1 MNYEG
6 SKNIM
11 GMKLHCGGTSTSTCS
26 NTISSSSII
35 IWRNKN
41 TTNNKPAILAL
52 VLGLAGAS
60 LSPSAVL
67 GFHDRTTSTSSRCLC
82 NGVPNI
88 SSTKRLVR
96 TATGIRNN
104 RCCTISSSTR
114 LSMVLTTPES
124 IIEEAVMANQSLLD
138 DLIDECVL
146 LTARRPIILQFRPN
160 PVWTWTQWRGTTFSE
175 TWTLVLQHMCWA
187 TLVTSFLLPTM
198 TSATTPT
205 LKSLQGFDELF
216 TQLLSVTTFTLT
228 FFLDQS
234 YTLWR
239 KCLDLSRQLQGRLN
253 DISFMLAAHAARTTS
268 TCDFSSTHHPHITS
282 SKTSSSQYTKPARQT
297 LHLIARY
304 IRLLNILSY
313 ASFTLSHRP
322 ILTPRGMRRLVE
334 RHIIT
339 PREREILVSA
349 SKLPATQKH
358 NMVLLWITRAVIEA
372 REAGHI
378 RGGSGFEE
386 QFLEQID
393 CIRANYGAIGGELQA
408 RMPFGTWLT

>member
-1 MNYEG
+1 
-6 SKNIM
+6 
-11 GMKLHCGGTSTSTCS
+11 
-26 NTISSSSII
+26 
-35 IWRNKN
+35 
-41 TTNNKPAILAL
+41 
-52 VLGLAGAS
+52 
-60 LSPSAVL
+60 
-67 GFHDRTTSTSSRCLC
+67 
-82 NGVPNI
+82 
-88 SSTKRLVR
+88 
-96 TATGIRNN
+96 
-104 RCCTISSSTR
+104 
-114 LSMVLTTPES
+114 MVLTTPES

-160 PVWTWTQWRGTTFSE
+160 PLWTWTQWRGTTFSE
-175 TWTLVLQHMCWA
+175 TWTLVLQHICWA
-187 TLVTSFLLPTM
+187 TLVTSFLLPT
-198 TSATTPT
+198 TTPATTQI

-253 DISFMLAAHAARTTS
+253 DISFMLAAHAVRTTS
-268 TCDFSSTHHPHITS
+268 TCDFPSTHHQHHITPS
-282 SKTSSSQYTKPARQT
+282 FDTVSSQYTKPARQT
-297 LHLIARY
+297 LELIARY

-378 RGGSGFEE
+378 RGGNGFEE
-386 QFLEQID
+386 QFLEKID
-393 CIRANYGAIGGELQA
+393 SIRANYGAIGGELQA
-408 RMPFGTWLT
+408 RMPFGTSL

>member
-1 MNYEG
+1 MRN
-6 SKNIM
+6 KKII
-11 GMKLHCGGTSTSTCS
+11 GMKHHGGGISTNTCS
-26 NTISSSSII
+26 NTTSSII

-41 TTNNKPAILAL
+41 TTNNKPAILVL
-52 VLGLAGAS
+52 ILGLSGVS
-60 LSPSAVL
+60 LSPSTVL
-67 GFHDRTTSTSSRCLC
+67 GFHCTSRCPCNGVPSINPKRLVRATRSRNNRFCTTSYSGGGTTSTSS
-82 NGVPNI
+82 N
-88 SSTKRLVR
+88 
-96 TATGIRNN
+96 
-104 RCCTISSSTR
+104 TR

-160 PVWTWTQWRGTTFSE
+160 PLWTWTQWRGTTFSE
-175 TWTLVLQHMCWA
+175 TWTLVLQHICWA
-187 TLVTSFLLPTM
+187 TMVTSFLLPTM

-268 TCDFSSTHHPHITS
+268 TCDFSSTHHPHITYS
-282 SKTSSSQYTKPARQT
+282 NTSSSQYTKPARQT
-297 LHLIARY
+297 LQLVARY

-393 CIRANYGAIGGELQA
+393 SIRANYGAIGGELQA

>member
-1 MNYEG
+1 
-6 SKNIM
+6 
-11 GMKLHCGGTSTSTCS
+11 
-26 NTISSSSII
+26 
-35 IWRNKN
+35 
-41 TTNNKPAILAL
+41 
-52 VLGLAGAS
+52 
-60 LSPSAVL
+60 
-67 GFHDRTTSTSSRCLC
+67 
-82 NGVPNI
+82 
-88 SSTKRLVR
+88 
-96 TATGIRNN
+96 
-104 RCCTISSSTR
+104 
-114 LSMVLTTPES
+114 MVLTTPES

-160 PVWTWTQWRGTTFSE
+160 PLWTWTQWRGTTFSE
-175 TWTLVLQHMCWA
+175 TWTLVLQHICWA
-187 TLVTSFLLPTM
+187 TMVTSFLLPTM

-268 TCDFSSTHHPHITS
+268 TCDFSSTHHPHITYS
-282 SKTSSSQYTKPARQT
+282 NTSSSQYTKPARQT
-297 LHLIARY
+297 LQLVARY

-393 CIRANYGAIGGELQA
+393 SIRANYGAIGGELQA

>member
-1 MNYEG
+1 M
-6 SKNIM
+6 KNI
-11 GMKLHCGGTSTSTCS
+11 GATITYSTVKFCDT
-26 NTISSSSII
+26 
-35 IWRNKN
+35 NKN
-41 TTNNKPAILAL
+41 HTKKPAI
-52 VLGLAGAS
+52 VLLFGLAGVS
-60 LSPSAVL
+60 LSPSVVL
-67 GFHDRTTSTSSRCLC
+67 GFPCRSCLR
-82 NGVPNI
+82 NGVPNT
-88 SSTKRLVR
+88 TKRLALSAVKPSLR
-96 TATGIRNN
+96 VL
-104 RCCTISSSTR
+104 CTSSSSSSGSDRGRNKRRWSGDRRSTTR

-124 IIEEAVMANQSLLD
+124 IIEEAVLANQSLLD

-160 PVWTWTQWRGTTFSE
+160 PLWTWTQWRGTTFSE
-175 TWTLVLQHMCWA
+175 TWTLVVQHICWA
-187 TLVTSFLLPTM
+187 TLVTSFLLPT
-198 TSATTPT
+198 TTPATTPI

-268 TCDFSSTHHPHITS
+268 TCDFSSTHHQHHLTPS
-282 SKTSSSQYTKPARQT
+282 SDTVSSQYTKPARQT
-297 LHLIARY
+297 LELIARY

-386 QFLEQID
+386 QFLEKID
-393 CIRANYGAIGGELQA
+393 SIRANYGAIGGELQA
-408 RMPFGTWLT
+408 RMPFGTFLTFTC